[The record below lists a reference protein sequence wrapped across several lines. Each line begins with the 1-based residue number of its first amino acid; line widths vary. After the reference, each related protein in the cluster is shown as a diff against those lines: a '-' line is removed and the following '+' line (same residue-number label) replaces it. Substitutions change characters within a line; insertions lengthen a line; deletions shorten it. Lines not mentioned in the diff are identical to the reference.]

1 MAPWQAGPAGQT
13 QRATDNLPM
22 KHPILLALLA
32 GLLVLLVAFAMPL
45 WQMVRGSGPVAGA
58 PLSTNPASTPAAA
71 AQGLPWQ
78 VQGLPWQVQALPD
91 GLAQVFGLVPGQDTL
106 AQARARIGDG
116 LQVALVA
123 RLGEVGVLEAL
134 AEPFAAGFVTGRLVL
149 AFDVPAE
156 VLARWRSRAPRSA
169 PMDDG
174 VRRFELLAADRDEAL
189 AVQLAGLSFVPSVRL
204 TEADVRQ
211 RFAAPAQ
218 LLPAASPGGLV
229 LLYPALGLAAAVG
242 PASRGVLQY
251 VAPRDFDRLLRAP
264 LLAAQTGAKA
274 PTAAPDLPTS
284 APLLPALPQ

>member
-71 AQGLPWQ
+71 A
-78 VQGLPWQVQALPD
+78 QGLPWQVQALPD

>member
-71 AQGLPWQ
+71 A
-78 VQGLPWQVQALPD
+78 QGLPWQVQALPD

-264 LLAAQTGAKA
+264 LLAAPTSAKV
-274 PTAAPDLPTS
+274 PTAAPDLPPTTS
-284 APLLPALPQ
+284 LLPALAQ